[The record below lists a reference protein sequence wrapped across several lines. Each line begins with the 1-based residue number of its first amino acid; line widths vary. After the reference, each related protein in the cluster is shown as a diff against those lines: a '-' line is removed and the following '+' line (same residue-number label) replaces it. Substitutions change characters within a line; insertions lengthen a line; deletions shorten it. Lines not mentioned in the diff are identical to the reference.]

1 MPGAGTLLGAAVIA
15 ALADS
20 NRKGL
25 ILLISTFF
33 FGLCLVG
40 LSLNKVYI
48 VGLGLLFLMGYSSL
62 CYCSQRLTNL
72 SFGLPGLAVVCFS
85 DGM

>member
-1 MPGAGTLLGAAVIA
+1 MTSMPGAGTLVGAAVIA

-25 ILLISTFF
+25 IFLISTFF
-33 FGLCLVG
+33 FGLCLVILG
-40 LSLNKVYI
+40 LDKVYN
-48 VGLGLLFLMGYSSL
+48 VGPGLLFLMGYSRS

-72 SFGLPGLAVVCFS
+72 SFGLLG
-85 DGM
+85 